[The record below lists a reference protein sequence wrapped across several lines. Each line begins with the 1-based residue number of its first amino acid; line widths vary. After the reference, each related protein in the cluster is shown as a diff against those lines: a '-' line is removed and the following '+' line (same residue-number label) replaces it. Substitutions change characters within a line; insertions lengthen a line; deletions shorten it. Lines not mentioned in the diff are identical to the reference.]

1 MILGMCIVCSGSEAF
16 SHLTLLQRNT
26 LACNM
31 LSFVDFYRPSYFL
44 LENVDA
50 LLYAKLLAEQEGQK
64 MVRGIKQGMIKLI
77 LRALIKLGYVI
88 SVQYHHLCLLS
99 INFDILR
106 YQAHFKVLQAGQYG
120 SPQSRLRVIFWGARR
135 NLPLPPFP
143 IPTHC
148 TPDDVDKYNLETGQR
163 LWPAV
168 RVRPSPE
175 TRNNLLEWLQF
186 APLLPVTV
194 EDAISDLVCHNDLD
208 FVLRPLS

>member
-1 MILGMCIVCSGSEAF
+1 M
-16 SHLTLLQRNT
+16 N
-26 LACNM
+26 
-31 LSFVDFYRPSYFL
+31 
-44 LENVDA
+44 
-50 LLYAKLLAEQEGQK
+50 
-64 MVRGIKQGMIKLI
+64 
-77 LRALIKLGYVI
+77 
-88 SVQYHHLCLLS
+88 
-99 INFDILR
+99 INILR

-120 SPQSRLRVIFWGARR
+120 SPQSRLRIIFWGAKRD
-135 NLPLPPFP
+135 LPLPPFP

-194 EDAISDLVCHNDLD
+194 EDAISDLVCSNDLD
-208 FVLRPLS
+208 YVLRSLN

>member
-1 MILGMCIVCSGSEAF
+1 MIANGDLAVTSSPLFPNIPNQMICEPLAKFSSSSRRGFACAAAQCSSVAANSFQSYLFWSWSGNICIV
-16 SHLTLLQRNT
+16 TLL
-26 LACNM
+26 
-31 LSFVDFYRPSYFL
+31 
-44 LENVDA
+44 
-50 LLYAKLLAEQEGQK
+50 
-64 MVRGIKQGMIKLI
+64 
-77 LRALIKLGYVI
+77 
-88 SVQYHHLCLLS
+88 
-99 INFDILR
+99 
-106 YQAHFKVLQAGQYG
+106 
-120 SPQSRLRVIFWGARR
+120 
-135 NLPLPPFP
+135 LPLPSFP

-194 EDAISDLVCHNDLD
+194 EDAISDLVCHNVLD